1 MVCLYLL
8 KGLLIPNQRYSEE
21 TALLFHE
28 LSVRLKVFNLTRLKA
43 TVEVMFESIRSHDL
57 RIHLAFDNG
66 IVPVDADILL
76 LRLSLLKQL
85 LEVLLACTLPLASVP
100 LSLDQ

>member
-1 MVCLYLL
+1 M
-8 KGLLIPNQRYSEE
+8 LITNQRYSEE
-21 TALLFHE
+21 MALLFHKP
-28 LSVRLKVFNLTRLKA
+28 LVRVKVFNLTRLKA
-43 TVEVMFESIRSHDL
+43 TVEVIFESIRSHDL

-66 IVPVDADILL
+66 IVPVNADILL

-85 LEVLLACTLPLASVP
+85 LEVLLACTLPCVSVP